1 MDEKKIPSES
11 KPTTDDSLNNPCTE
25 KNAEE
30 CSAHEFELTKAA
42 ED

>member
-1 MDEKKIPSES
+1 MDEKNIPSES

-25 KNAEE
+25 NAEE
-30 CSAHEFELTKAA
+30 CSAHEFELTKSA